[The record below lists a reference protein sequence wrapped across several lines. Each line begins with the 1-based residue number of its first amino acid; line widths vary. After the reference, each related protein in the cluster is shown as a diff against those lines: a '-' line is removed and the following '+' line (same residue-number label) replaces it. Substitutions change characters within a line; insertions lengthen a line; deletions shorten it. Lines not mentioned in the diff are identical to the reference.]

1 MTNWKIYLNL
11 LKHKWFSNVML
22 VVFSFFFLNVIPR
35 QRLGN
40 QTKNPTD
47 SHRKKPHVKPFR
59 RKRSKPRGFHETPR
73 FRFRCGVIRP
83 LWRAAWKP
91 SWKMKP
97 IFGAARWW
105 WIPGLL
111 SRTVVVN
118 GWQWLN
124 MFQKMVFLF
133 SDVCFLFFFE
143 ADIVEKHIILFGR
156 CDFWSDFD
164 LSHRTAIDGIIPELY
179 PVVVAF
185 YCIYY
190 SMYSFVTCRGF
201 IMVPMPGNSTVC
213 SFPSL
218 M

>member
-1 MTNWKIYLNL
+1 MYL

-22 VVFSFFFLNVIPR
+22 VVFRCFLKCNSKATTWEP
-35 QRLGN
+35 N
-40 QTKNPTD
+40 KK
-47 SHRKKPHVKPFR
+47 SHGFPPQKPHGCR
-59 RKRSKPRGFHETPR
+59 SRKGPKPRGFHETPR

-91 SWKMKP
+91 SCEDEPSWKP
-97 IFGAARWW
+97 IFG
-105 WIPGLL
+105 PQDDDGLL
-111 SRTVVVN
+111 DSFLSGCCCQRLAMTQHVPKDGVFF
-118 GWQWLN
+118 QW
-124 MFQKMVFLF
+124 
-133 SDVCFLFFFE
+133 CLFFVFFK

-190 SMYSFVTCRGF
+190 SMYSFVTYRGF